1 MSAAGASPSSS
12 PESGSEDVV
21 DSEGSEGSEG
31 FEELTRALA
40 ARQREMRLQ
49 TVALRSVDSTNRLAR
64 RLAARIGDELPRL
77 LLVAWGQSAGRGR
90 VGRSWSS
97 PPGLGAYQSIVC
109 RVGDEARLAL
119 LPLRVGIGL
128 CRTLGALVPQLALKW
143 PNDLVTP
150 RGKLGGILI
159 ELLGGRNGT
168 LIVGYG
174 INVGHDAPQLPLPT
188 ATSIR
193 LERQGD
199 LPVPLGELIC
209 RMASAVVDELD
220 ADEPPACTLDRYRE
234 LAAHRPGDR
243 LGCTL
248 AGQRYEGRFVD
259 FDEQGRLVLDTAAGR
274 RALSAADVV
283 ETPAPSA
290 EAEG

>member
-1 MSAAGASPSSS
+1 MD
-12 PESGSEDVV
+12 SED
-21 DSEGSEGSEG
+21 SEG
-31 FEELTRALA
+31 FEELARALA
-40 ARQREMRLQ
+40 ERQREMGLQ

-97 PPGLGAYQSIVC
+97 LPGLGAYQSIVC
-109 RVGDEARLAL
+109 RVGDESRLAL

-128 CRTLGALVPQLALKW
+128 CRTLRALVPQLALKW

-159 ELLGGRNGT
+159 ELLGGGVNGT

-209 RMASAVVDELD
+209 RMAIAVVDELD
-220 ADEPPACTLDRYRE
+220 ADEPSACILERYRE